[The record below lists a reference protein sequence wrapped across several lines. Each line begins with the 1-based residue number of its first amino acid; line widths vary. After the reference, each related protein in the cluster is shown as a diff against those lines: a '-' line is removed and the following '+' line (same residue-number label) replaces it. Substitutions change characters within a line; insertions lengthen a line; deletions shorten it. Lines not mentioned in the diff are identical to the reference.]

1 MKTIVILLGLLVS
14 VTCFSQQKIDSLKQL
29 LKLVPPKTTGYIDY
43 VNEIGYSY
51 WIVDSKESITY
62 GNKALALSDS
72 LNYVVG
78 KAKANR
84 VVGVAYWAQGNHVNA
99 IRHLNESLRLN
110 MELGNAEDMANT
122 TLNLAM
128 VYAALN
134 NNDKA
139 LQLYEDAIDQF
150 TALNLKSRIATTYTK
165 IASLYLEE
173 DNLTDA
179 KTYLDNALKMH
190 TEENFT
196 YGMAE
201 VHNRLG
207 ILYVKQQEKE
217 QAFYHIRKSIMLG
230 REVNDIDGMTSN
242 LIQYGKLLVLDGDF
256 VNAEEHLKLALH
268 RAQQNKL
275 KRYELEAYKELKEL
289 KQKEGKPEEALVFY
303 DRYVSLKDSI
313 YNSEKAMQIASLEFE
328 YDMSTKQKQLELLTE
343 KQRANNIVK
352 WSLIIGI
359 IGLMLFVILWLLN
372 YKKQNSQRRELE
384 SAKEEFNKA
393 ELENSKLKQQEL
405 QQQLDYRNKELTSY
419 TLNFVQKSGLFQQL
433 KDGMEDLKTA
443 SPKQQDQIVANLNRI
458 LKLHINID
466 KDWEDF
472 KRFFEDVHTGFI
484 ENLKEKHPDLSGNDL
499 KICALT
505 RLNLN
510 IKETATILGITPES
524 VKTARYR
531 LRKKLELDQ
540 NDDLLTY
547 FLSIET

>member
-1 MKTIVILLGLLVS
+1 M
-14 VTCFSQQKIDSLKQL
+14 
-29 LKLVPPKTTGYIDY
+29 PPNTTRYIDY

-62 GNKALALSDS
+62 GKEALELSDS

-84 VVGVAYWAQGNHVNA
+84 VLGVAYWAQGNHVNA
-99 IRHLNESLRLN
+99 TKHLNEALHLN
-110 MELGNAEDMANT
+110 KDLGNEEDMANT

-128 VYAALN
+128 VYAALK

-150 TALNLKSRIATTYTK
+150 TVQNLKSRIATTYTK
-165 IASLYLEE
+165 IASIYLDE
-173 DNLTDA
+173 DNFTDA
-179 KTYLDNALKMH
+179 KTYLDNALIMH

-207 ILYVKQQEKE
+207 ILYLKQQEKE

-230 REVNDIDGMTSN
+230 HKVNDVDGMTSN
-242 LIQYGKLLVLDGDF
+242 LIQYGKLLILDKDF
-256 VNAEEHLKLALH
+256 VNAENHLKLALR

-275 KRYELEAYKELKEL
+275 KRYELEAYHELKEL
-289 KQKEGKPEEALVFY
+289 KQIEGKPDEALVYY
-303 DRYVSLKDSI
+303 DSYITLKDSI
-313 YNSEKAMQIASLEFE
+313 YNSEKAIHIASLEFK
-328 YDMSTKQKQLELLTE
+328 YDMSVKQKQLELLTE
-343 KQRANNIVK
+343 KQRANDIVK
-352 WSLIIGI
+352 WSLIIGL
-359 IGLMLFVILWLLN
+359 IGLILFVILWLLN
-372 YKKQNSQRRELE
+372 YKKQNSQKAELE
-384 SAKEEFNKA
+384 KAKEEFNRA
-393 ELENSKLKQQEL
+393 ELENSKLKQKEL

-433 KDGMEDLKTA
+433 KDGMNDLKMA

-458 LKLHINID
+458 LKQSINID
-466 KDWEDF
+466 KEWEDF

-484 ENLKEKHPDLSGNDL
+484 ENLKEKHADLSGNDL

-531 LRKKLELDQ
+531 LRKKLDLDQ

-547 FLSIET
+547 FLSLETE

>member
-1 MKTIVILLGLLVS
+1 MKTIVTLLGLLLS
-14 VTCFSQQKIDSLKQL
+14 VACFSQQKIDSLKQL
-29 LKLVPPKTTGYIDY
+29 LKSVPPKTTGYIDY

-62 GNKALALSDS
+62 GKEALALSDS

-110 MELGNAEDMANT
+110 KELGNAEETANT

-128 VYAALN
+128 VYAALK

-150 TALNLKSRIATTYTK
+150 TVLNLKSRIATTYTK

-230 REVNDIDGMTSN
+230 REVNDVDGMTSN
-242 LIQYGKLLVLDGDF
+242 LIQYGKILILDKDF
-256 VNAEEHLKLALH
+256 VNAEDHLKLALQ
-268 RAQQNKL
+268 RAKENNL
-275 KRYELEAYKELKEL
+275 KRYELEAYNELKEL
-289 KQKEGKPEEALVFY
+289 KQKEGKLDEALVYY
-303 DRYVSLKDSI
+303 DRFVSLKDSI

-328 YDMSTKQKQLELLTE
+328 YDISAKQKQLELLTE

-484 ENLKEKHPDLSGNDL
+484 ENLKERHPDLSGNDL